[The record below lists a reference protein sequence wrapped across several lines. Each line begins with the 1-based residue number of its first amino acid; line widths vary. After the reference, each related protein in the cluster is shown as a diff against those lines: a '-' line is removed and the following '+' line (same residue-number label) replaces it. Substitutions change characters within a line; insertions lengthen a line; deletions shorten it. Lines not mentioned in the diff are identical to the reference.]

1 MIEYRKHEQHGDS
14 VGQAIKHTTKY
25 YLKRVVFSGHMITAL
40 LLLFQIWLLFSF
52 FFWLDNYTNIYYEGA
67 ILWGIVATIIIMN
80 GESNP
85 AYKTS
90 WIIISL
96 YAV

>member
-40 LLLFQIWLLFSF
+40 LLLFQVWLLFSF

-67 ILWGIVATIIIMN
+67 ILWGTKFSAPPQA
-80 GESNP
+80 GH
-85 AYKTS
+85 
-90 WIIISL
+90 L
-96 YAV
+96 YSSSVSIAQLT